1 MIAIPD
7 FSAGAM
13 ENWGLITYR
22 LTSLLSDPK
31 ESSTGNKQWV
41 ETVVAHEL
49 AHQVIILVSRV
60 LLKALF
66 PPIFENYFT
75 TGFVAR
81 SLKSLKV
88 FKFEF
93 RSLRCLKIF

>member
-1 MIAIPD
+1 MVLKFVDLIAIPD

-22 LTSLLSDPK
+22 LTSLLSTPR

-49 AHQVIILVSRV
+49 AHQVGS
-60 LLKALF
+60 AH
-66 PPIFENYFT
+66 
-75 TGFVAR
+75 
-81 SLKSLKV
+81 
-88 FKFEF
+88 
-93 RSLRCLKIF
+93 

>member
-1 MIAIPD
+1 MYLAIPLDLIAIPD

-22 LTSLLSDPK
+22 LTSLLSNPK

-49 AHQVIILVSRV
+49 AHQVMYKQNRLTLDSDSGKQREIYCHWKQQIIVSH
-60 LLKALF
+60 KA
-66 PPIFENYFT
+66 
-75 TGFVAR
+75 
-81 SLKSLKV
+81 
-88 FKFEF
+88 KFG
-93 RSLRCLKIF
+93 